1 VKLYSECRWD
11 VINKTTLEDVLKN
24 KNYESHEDK
33 GDKIE
38 VFYDGS
44 PDFAVFYKDI
54 EVLREIIISN
64 HERGIINCQE
74 VIKKAREIFP

>member
-11 VINKTTLEDVLKN
+11 VIDKTTLEDVLN
-24 KNYESHEDK
+24 DRNYESHEDK
-33 GDKIE
+33 GDRIE
-38 VFYDGS
+38 VIYDG
-44 PDFAVFYKDI
+44 PPNFIVFYKDI

-74 VIKKAREIFP
+74 VIKKAKEISA